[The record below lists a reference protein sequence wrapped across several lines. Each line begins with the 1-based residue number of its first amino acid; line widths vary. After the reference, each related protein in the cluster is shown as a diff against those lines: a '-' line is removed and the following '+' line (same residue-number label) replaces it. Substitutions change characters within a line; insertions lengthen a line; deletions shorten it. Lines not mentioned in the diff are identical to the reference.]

1 MKVLVTGAC
10 GYKGT
15 VLVSKL
21 LLAGYE
27 VIAFDIMW
35 FGNYLTPHD
44 GLRVI
49 KGDVRDTASVPLDDV
64 DAVIHLSS
72 VANDPCG
79 DLDPQLTWEISC
91 LATMRLADKA
101 VRMGVKHFI
110 YASSGSVYGVKTEQQ
125 VTEDLELLPLSE
137 YNKTKMCAERILLSY
152 SDRMKVQIIRPATVC
167 GYSKRQRLDV
177 IVNILTNLAYHKGEI
192 TVFGGEQLRPN
203 IHIKDMIRA
212 YELLIN
218 ADSSSIN
225 GKIFN
230 AGWENK
236 SVNDIANT
244 VKDIVGKDV
253 KIIRVKT
260 SDNRSYHISS
270 EKIKK
275 ELNFVTKFTV
285 EDAIKDLLYAF
296 KNKHLE
302 NTLDNEFYFNIKRMN
317 NLNMS

>member
-1 MKVLVTGAC
+1 
-10 GYKGT
+10 
-15 VLVSKL
+15 
-21 LLAGYE
+21 
-27 VIAFDIMW
+27 
-35 FGNYLTPHD
+35 
-44 GLRVI
+44 
-49 KGDVRDTASVPLDDV
+49 
-64 DAVIHLSS
+64 
-72 VANDPCG
+72 
-79 DLDPQLTWEISC
+79 
-91 LATMRLADKA
+91 
-101 VRMGVKHFI
+101 
-110 YASSGSVYGVKTEQQ
+110 
-125 VTEDLELLPLSE
+125 
-137 YNKTKMCAERILLSY
+137 
-152 SDRMKVQIIRPATVC
+152 
-167 GYSKRQRLDV
+167 
-177 IVNILTNLAYHKGEI
+177 
-192 TVFGGEQLRPN
+192 
-203 IHIKDMIRA
+203 MIRA

-218 ADSSSIN
+218 AESSSIN